1 MKTPEISGV
10 CGLVVSGDNTLNYY
24 EKKVIYIKK
33 KLAMVLP
40 DTNLR
45 KNDDFQQKRRF
56 LMSEV
61 ELIDIFA
68 DNLRDL
74 MSERGFSQRELERE
88 SGINHASISRYLKK
102 ERIPTV
108 KALINLAFA
117 LECDL
122 DELVPT
128 YDYVD

>member
-1 MKTPEISGV
+1 
-10 CGLVVSGDNTLNYY
+10 
-24 EKKVIYIKK
+24 
-33 KLAMVLP
+33 MVLP

-108 KALINLAFA
+108 KALINLAFT

-128 YDYVD
+128 YDYID

>member
-1 MKTPEISGV
+1 
-10 CGLVVSGDNTLNYY
+10 
-24 EKKVIYIKK
+24 
-33 KLAMVLP
+33 
-40 DTNLR
+40 
-45 KNDDFQQKRRF
+45 
-56 LMSEV
+56 MSEV

-74 MSERGFSQRELERE
+74 MAERGYSQRELERE

-102 ERIPTV
+102 EQIPTV

-122 DELVPT
+122 DKLVPT
-128 YDYVD
+128 YDYID

>member
-1 MKTPEISGV
+1 
-10 CGLVVSGDNTLNYY
+10 
-24 EKKVIYIKK
+24 
-33 KLAMVLP
+33 MVLP

-74 MSERGFSQRELERE
+74 MSERGYSQRELERE

-122 DELVPT
+122 DDLVPT